1 MLTKA
6 SKETNHETLI
16 MNPNISQHGNS
27 PDFSISDR
35 KKFLE
40 GRSRE
45 ATDAEHRLALMS
57 TQLLWLSMDYA
68 GQQRA
73 GW

>member
-1 MLTKA
+1 
-6 SKETNHETLI
+6 

-27 PDFSISDR
+27 LDFSNSDR

-45 ATDAEHRLALMS
+45 ATDAEHRLALNG
-57 TQLLWLSMDYA
+57 TGVNTAAVAQQLPGAEW
-68 GQQRA
+68 
-73 GW
+73 